1 MKTQNFN
8 GQPLSTSVPDS
19 FFCGYVTCAL
29 WSSTYGENGENN
41 LDDGEHELSDA
52 AKIQML
58 ADCADFLT
66 YCEAENIDAFPDYG
80 KEWRNEELSGQDFWL
95 TRNGHGAGYWDR
107 GLENGEEL
115 TKAAKT
121 FGTCDLYV
129 GDDGEIYA
137 S

>member
-1 MKTQNFN
+1 MKTPPAF
-8 GQPLSTSVPDS
+8 VEAYIDA
-19 FFCGYVTCAL
+19 AL

-41 LDDGEHELSDA
+41 LDDGKHELSCSA
-52 AKIQML
+52 REQMEK
-58 ADCADFLT
+58 DCEDFLN
-66 YCEAENIDAFPDYG
+66 YCEREEIDPFPDYNNG
-80 KEWRNEELSGQDFWL
+80 EFSDLELSGHDFWL

-107 GLENGEEL
+107 GLGEIGDKL

-137 S
+137 N